1 MFSENIRQLRTA
13 YGLSQEA
20 FAAKLGVSVGVI
32 TNIELDRLKRPETK
46 MPLFRLISEKF
57 GVPVEWILADDPGPV
72 PLSDQADAQREAQSI
87 SKILDS
93 SDPLI
98 AGFLDF
104 YKRRTKQERE
114 QIAQYV
120 LDFAASLKA
129 NQK

>member
-1 MFSENIRQLRTA
+1 MIGTNIRKIREALGLTQEEFAERLGITRSMVA
-13 YGLSQEA
+13 NLEYG
-20 FAAKLGVSVGVI
+20 KLQAPQKK
-32 TNIELDRLKRPETK
+32 L
-46 MPLFRLISEKF
+46 PLFRLISEKF